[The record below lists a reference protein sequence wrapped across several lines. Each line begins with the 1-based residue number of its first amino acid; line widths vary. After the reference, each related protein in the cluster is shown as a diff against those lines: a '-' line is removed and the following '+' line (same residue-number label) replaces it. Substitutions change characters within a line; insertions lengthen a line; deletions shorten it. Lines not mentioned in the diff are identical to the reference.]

1 MYNEIAKGY
10 DRLHKEEQLE
20 KLEIIKD
27 HFKPKGMM
35 LDLGCGTGIAMDFF
49 DVDSIG
55 IDPCLELLK
64 LGRGKRVCCKGEC
77 LPFKDDSFNSVICL
91 TAIHHMNVGLVIK
104 EVKRVCK
111 GEVCFTVLKKSQ
123 RCEEITKKL
132 VKEFGLRIIEEKKDL
147 ILIK

>member
-10 DRLHKEEQLE
+10 DQLHKEEQLE

-27 HFKPKGMM
+27 HFKPKGGM

-49 DVDSIG
+49 NVDSIG

-64 LGRGKRVCCKGEC
+64 LCKGKRVCGKGEQ
-77 LPFKDDSFNSVICL
+77 LPFKDASFNSMICL
-91 TAIHHMNVGLVIK
+91 TAIHQIDLDLVIN
-104 EVKRVCK
+104 EVKRVCN
-111 GEVCFTVLKKSQ
+111 GDVCFSVLKKSQ
-123 RCEEITKKL
+123 KCEEITKKL
-132 VKEFGLRIIEEKKDL
+132 VNAFGLRIIEEKKDL

>member
-20 KLEIIKD
+20 KLEVIKNY
-27 HFKPKGMM
+27 FKPKGLM
-35 LDLGCGTGIAMDFF
+35 LDLGCGTGIAMEFF
-49 DVDSIG
+49 DVDSAG
-55 IDPCLELLK
+55 IDPSLELLK
-64 LGRGKRVCCKGEC
+64 LGKGKRVCGYGEE

-91 TAIHHMNVGLVIK
+91 TAVHHMDVDLVIR

-111 GEVCFTVLKKSQ
+111 GDVCFTVLKKSQ
-123 RCEEITKKL
+123 KCKEITKKL
-132 VKEFGLRIIEEKKDL
+132 VDAFGLRIIEEKKDF

>member
-1 MYNEIAKGY
+1 MYDSIAKGY

-20 KLEIIKD
+20 KLEIIKEY
-27 HFKPKGMM
+27 FKPKGVL

-55 IDPCLELLK
+55 IDPCIELLK
-64 LGRGKRVCCKGEC
+64 LGKGKRVCGFAER
-77 LPFKDDSFNSVICL
+77 LPFKDNSFGSVICL
-91 TAIHHMNVGLVIK
+91 TAVHHMDVDKVIK

-111 GEVCFTVLKKSQ
+111 GEVCFSVLKKSEK
-123 RCEEITKKL
+123 CEESTKKL
-132 VKEFGLRIIEEKKDL
+132 VDAFGLKIIEEKKDL